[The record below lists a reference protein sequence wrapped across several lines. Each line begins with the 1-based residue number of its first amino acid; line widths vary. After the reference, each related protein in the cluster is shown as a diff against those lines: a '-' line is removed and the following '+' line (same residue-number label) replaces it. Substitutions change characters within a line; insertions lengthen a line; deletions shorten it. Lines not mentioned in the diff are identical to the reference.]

1 MYDTMF
7 KKKPQAA
14 TQKTSESDGSSLGAE
29 SSSDE
34 SLKFD
39 DGLDENL
46 IGDEEDRKRLDQ
58 MTEAE
63 REQEM
68 YNRYACACMSPGL
81 EVVTYYN
88 SILRAC
94 IAGTFYVLRMLLTDI
109 NFMHF
114 LVSSLPFD

>member
-1 MYDTMF
+1 MNV
-7 KKKPQAA
+7 QAV
-14 TQKTSESDGSSLGAE
+14 TQKTSDSDVSSFGGE

-68 YNRYACACMSPGL
+68 YNRYAHATLVYLNTC
-81 EVVTYYN
+81 
-88 SILRAC
+88 
-94 IAGTFYVLRMLLTDI
+94 
-109 NFMHF
+109 F
-114 LVSSLPFD
+114 LHQPQGS

>member
-1 MYDTMF
+1 MHYVTITNV
-7 KKKPQAA
+7 QAV
-14 TQKTSESDGSSLGAE
+14 TQKTSDSDVSSYGGE

-68 YNRYACACMSPGL
+68 YNRYAYETLFTS
-81 EVVTYYN
+81 
-88 SILRAC
+88 
-94 IAGTFYVLRMLLTDI
+94 
-109 NFMHF
+109 
-114 LVSSLPFD
+114 